1 MKPARFAYAS
11 PATLPEALSLL
22 AGHEDAR
29 IIAGGQSL
37 VPMMNMRIAQPEL
50 LVDINRIEGLSGVR
64 FDGDHLVI
72 GTLTRHADLA
82 ANGLVREHAPI
93 LAHAASTIGHY
104 AIRQRGTIGGSLS
117 HADPAAQL
125 PLIGM
130 LLDAEIEVK
139 STGGERTIPAVE
151 FFEALFTTTL
161 EPGEMVVSIRVPVL
175 PNGHGWGFNLFNRRS
190 GDFAEVNAA
199 ALVLGQG
206 AETSV
211 RLALGAVVSAPV
223 RVDDMLPPFNEA
235 NSAWAAEA
243 AKVVAAETP
252 VEPNARI
259 PEDYRR
265 EILQALVES
274 TLFDAMRRS

>member
-22 AGHEDAR
+22 AEHEDAR

-50 LVDINRIEGLSGVR
+50 LVDINRIDGLTGVHL
-64 FDGDHLVI
+64 DGDHLVI

-82 ANGLVREHAPI
+82 ANDLVRAHAPI
-93 LAHAASTIGHY
+93 LAHAAGTIGHV

-125 PLIGM
+125 PLVAM
-130 LLDAEIEVK
+130 LLDAEINVQSSE
-139 STGGERTIPAVE
+139 GARTIPAVE
-151 FFEALFTTTL
+151 FFETLFTTTL

-175 PNGHGWGFNLFNRRS
+175 SEGHGWGFGLFNRRS
-190 GDFAEVNAA
+190 GDFAEVSCA
-199 ALVLGQG
+199 ALRVGQG
-206 AETSV
+206 AEASV
-211 RLALGAVVSAPV
+211 RVALGAVVSAPM
-223 RVDDMLPPFNEA
+223 RADDMLPAFDEA
-235 NSAWAAEA
+235 NANWAAEA
-243 AKVVAAETP
+243 AKIVAAETP
-252 VEPNARI
+252 VEDNARM

-265 EILQALVES
+265 EVLQALVED
-274 TLFDAMRRS
+274 TLRDAMRRS